1 MQVLILKRHFRDKC
15 MKTALRRRRLSASF
29 TVMLLLAGV
38 ASAQTPGTGA
48 ISGIVLDPANR
59 AVANAEVLVSDN
71 STHISRSVTT
81 TAEGVFRVPLLPP
94 GQYSVTVK
102 APHFAPNISPSIP
115 VAVSDTT
122 TLNVTL
128 AIAGTSTNIQVSSNA
143 EVAQLESSTLG
154 GVVDET
160 AILSLPLASRN
171 YTQILGL
178 APGVVVDL
186 PNAAQL
192 GRGTQNVASN
202 GATPTANNIQFNG
215 IDANNLVQNSASNAE
230 SSQVGTAIPAPDS
243 IQEFRVQTAN
253 FDAAYGRGTGA
264 NVDLVSKSGT
274 NGFHGSVWEF
284 VRNNI
289 FNANDF
295 FSKLDGQ
302 PRPELKHNQFGG
314 AIGGP
319 IRRDR
324 LFFFGSY
331 QRLTEVNGL
340 GTEKHT

>member
-1 MQVLILKRHFRDKC
+1 MQVQILKRHFRDKC
-15 MKTALRRRRLSASF
+15 MKTALLRRWLFASF

-38 ASAQTPGTGA
+38 ASGQTPGTGA
-48 ISGIVLDPANR
+48 ISGVVLDPANR
-59 AVANAEVLVSDN
+59 AVANAEVLVSDDA
-71 STHISRSVTT
+71 THISRSVTT

-94 GQYSVTVK
+94 GKYSVTVK
-102 APHFAPNISPSIP
+102 APHFAPNTSPSIP

-128 AIAGTSTNIQVSSNA
+128 AVAGTSTNIQVSSNA

-215 IDANNLVQNSASNAE
+215 IDANNLVQNSAANAE

-243 IQEFRVQTAN
+243 IQEFRRA
-253 FDAAYGRGTGA
+253 DGKLRCR
-264 NVDLVSKSGT
+264 
-274 NGFHGSVWEF
+274 VWT
-284 VRNNI
+284 
-289 FNANDF
+289 
-295 FSKLDGQ
+295 
-302 PRPELKHNQFGG
+302 
-314 AIGGP
+314 
-319 IRRDR
+319 RDR
-324 LFFFGSY
+324 GECRSGQQERHEQLPRKRMGVSAQQHLQRERFLLEAQRSASTGS
-331 QRLTEVNGL
+331 QAEPVWRVGGRTHCRETRPSSLWPTRGL
-340 GTEKHT
+340 PR